1 VSGPEATG
9 PEPPDPPAPDGT
21 PAPDSTLPS
30 GPGGVFS
37 LEGRAAPGLYLVAW
51 LLGGL
56 GLALAF
62 IGLSADS
69 GARVPFLLIG
79 LSALAAGLASGAGYQ
94 VLARS
99 EGPAAAYRGPSP
111 ILAFALAA
119 IIGLVLNGVLL
130 GQLALVDPEAPAGLL
145 VGLLGVG
152 AGYLVT
158 IVFFVVRTGAL
169 SWSEMGWPA
178 GQGRFGRLSR
188 DAFFGAAVTIP
199 AVLPVL
205 LLASLLA
212 TLLGVSPTDRI
223 PLVASRLDALLVV
236 AAFAVVAPIGE
247 ELFFRGF
254 VQSAWTRALGPR
266 TALIRTAVFFALVHI
281 LNQTGTTFAEA
292 LGGALLQ
299 FGVILPLGF
308 VLGWAFQRHGIAA
321 SIAGHVGYNA
331 TLLLLAALV
340 R

>member
-1 VSGPEATG
+1 MSGPEATG
-9 PEPPDPPAPDGT
+9 PAPADPEPTVDAPPR
-21 PAPDSTLPS
+21 
-30 GPGGVFS
+30 PGGVFS

-51 LLGGL
+51 LFGGL
-56 GLALAF
+56 GAALAF
-62 IGLSADS
+62 IGLSADG
-69 GARVPFLLIG
+69 GARTPFLLIG

-94 VLARS
+94 VLARV
-99 EGPAAAYRGPSP
+99 GHPAGSYRGPSLV
-111 ILAFALAA
+111 LAFALAA
-119 IIGLVLNGVLL
+119 VIGLVLNGLLL
-130 GQLALVDPEAPAGLL
+130 GQLALVDPAAPAGLL

-152 AGYLVT
+152 AGYLAV
-158 IVFFVVRTGAL
+158 IVFFVVRTGVL

-178 GQGRFGRLSR
+178 GPGRFGRLSR
-188 DAFFGAAVTIP
+188 DALFGAAVTIP

-223 PLVASRLDALLVV
+223 PLVTSRLDALLVV

-254 VQSAWTRALGPR
+254 VQSAWTRSLGPR

-299 FGVILPLGF
+299 FGVILPLGLI
-308 VLGWAFQRHGIAA
+308 LGWVFQRHGIAA
-321 SIAGHVGYNA
+321 SIAGHVGYNGA
-331 TLLLLAALV
+331 LLLLAALV